1 MFKSEVVKSNRDE
14 FIRCEMK
21 EWNYSCSFTTY
32 FVFHNAQNMPF
43 EWLIKICDNNTNTV
57 SFSVR
62 FNKMISHLISDLFFI
77 LANKKN

>member
-1 MFKSEVVKSNRDE
+1 MNLSGVKWKNETILVV
-14 FIRCEMK
+14 
-21 EWNYSCSFTTY
+21 FTTY